1 MPLLRVAVGMSSGVD
16 SAVSA
21 LILSKMSRR
30 FELVGCFMRNW
41 DTADETGMYCTQD
54 TLFRCCILS
63 VILPLITQLAVR
75 IELYKLNPEIALPG
89 QCRADK
95 EAEEAEDICSRLGMP
110 FRQVH
115 SDEKPKKYKGFIYIP
130 FLFN

>member
-41 DTADETGMYCTQD
+41 DTADETGMYCTH
-54 TLFRCCILS
+54 TRYTFPVLHSFRHFTAYHTIGRS
-63 VILPLITQLAVR
+63 
-75 IELYKLNPEIALPG
+75 N
-89 QCRADK
+89 
-95 EAEEAEDICSRLGMP
+95 
-110 FRQVH
+110 
-115 SDEKPKKYKGFIYIP
+115 
-130 FLFN
+130 